1 MTRQHES
8 GQLLF
13 DFDAPLVL
21 KKSNRQTG
29 DKVIFLELQSR
40 FVVGD
45 ISAMNS
51 AWILCDKVA
60 DRLISKEYTKYGVA
74 EILQNRDDIKHEML
88 CQLFRRYKRNPA
100 YRVHGSICAVLYDCM
115 RNVIYHPRKL
125 EKLLSLTDDVE
136 LLQTKRTRR
145 SGEDN

>member
-1 MTRQHES
+1 LTRQHES

-21 KKSNRQTG
+21 KKTNRQTS
-29 DKVIFLELQSR
+29 DKAIFLELQSR
-40 FVVGD
+40 FVACDMG
-45 ISAMNS
+45 AMNS

-88 CQLFRRYKRNPA
+88 CQLFRRYKRNSA

-125 EKLLSLTDDVE
+125 DQLMRLCDDVE
-136 LLQTKRTRR
+136 QYRPERR
-145 SGEDN
+145 RR

>member
-1 MTRQHES
+1 M
-8 GQLLF
+8 LF

-21 KKSNRQTG
+21 KKSNRQTD
-29 DKVIFLELQSR
+29 DKTIFLELQSR
-40 FVVGD
+40 FVAGD
-45 ISAMNS
+45 IGAMNS

-88 CQLFRRYKRNPA
+88 CQLFRRYKRNPT

>member
-1 MTRQHES
+1 MTRRHES

-21 KKSNRQTG
+21 KKTNRAS
-29 DKVIFLELQSR
+29 DKTIFLELQSR
-40 FVVGD
+40 FVAGD
-45 ISAMNS
+45 MGAMNS

-125 EKLLSLTDDVE
+125 DQLMRLCDDVE
-136 LLQTKRTRR
+136 QMRPERKRR
-145 SGEDN
+145 

>member
-21 KKSNRQTG
+21 KKTNKQS
-29 DKVIFLELQSR
+29 DKSRFLELQVR
-40 FVVGD
+40 FVAGD
-45 ISAMNS
+45 TGAMNS

-74 EILQNRDDIKHEML
+74 ELLQNRDDIKHEML
-88 CQLFRRYKRNPA
+88 CQLFRRYQRNSA
-100 YRVHGSICAVLYDCM
+100 YRVRGSICAVLYDCM

>member
-40 FVVGD
+40 FVAGD
-45 ISAMNS
+45 TGAMNS

-125 EKLLSLTDDVE
+125 DQLMRLCDDVE
-136 LLQTKRTRR
+136 QMQTRKKK
-145 SGEDN
+145 EIK

>member
-1 MTRQHES
+1 MIRQHES

-21 KKSNRQTG
+21 KKSNRQS
-29 DKVIFLELQSR
+29 DKAIFLDLQLR
-40 FVVGD
+40 FIAGD
-45 ISAMNS
+45 MGAMNS

-88 CQLFRRYKRNPA
+88 CQLFRRYQRNPG
-100 YRVHGSICAVLYDCM
+100 YRVRGSICAVLYDCM

-125 EKLLSLTDDVE
+125 DKLLELCEDVE
-136 LLQTKRTRR
+136 QMQTRKKK
-145 SGEDN
+145 EMK

>member
-1 MTRQHES
+1 MTRQPAS

-21 KKSNRQTG
+21 KKTNRQTS
-29 DKVIFLELQSR
+29 DKAIFLDLQSR
-40 FVVGD
+40 FVAGD
-45 ISAMNS
+45 MGAMNS

-60 DRLISKEYTKYGVA
+60 DRLISKEYTKYGVV

-100 YRVHGSICAVLYDCM
+100 YRVHSSICAVLYDCM

-125 EKLLSLTDDVE
+125 DQLMRLCDDVE
-136 LLQTKRTRR
+136 QCRPERR
-145 SGEDN
+145 RR

>member
-1 MTRQHES
+1 MTRRHES

-21 KKSNRQTG
+21 KKTNRQTS
-29 DKVIFLELQSR
+29 DKSRFLELQVR
-40 FVVGD
+40 FVAGD
-45 ISAMNS
+45 MGAMNS

-74 EILQNRDDIKHEML
+74 ELLQNRDDIKHEML

-125 EKLLSLTDDVE
+125 DQLMRLCDDVE
-136 LLQTKRTRR
+136 QYRPERR
-145 SGEDN
+145 RR

>member
-1 MTRQHES
+1 MTSQHES

-21 KKSNRQTG
+21 KKSSRQTS
-29 DKVIFLELQSR
+29 DKAIFLELQVR
-40 FVVGD
+40 FVAGD
-45 ISAMNS
+45 VSAMNS

-60 DRLISKEYTKYGVA
+60 DRLISKEYTKYRVA
-74 EILQNRDDIKHEML
+74 ELLQNRDDIKHEML

-100 YRVHGSICAVLYDCM
+100 YRVRRSICAVLYDCM

-125 EKLLSLTDDVE
+125 DQLMRLCDDVE
-136 LLQTKRTRR
+136 QMRPERR
-145 SGEDN
+145 RR

>member
-21 KKSNRQTG
+21 KKTNKQS
-29 DKVIFLELQSR
+29 DKSR
-40 FVVGD
+40 FLDLQVRFVAGD
-45 ISAMNS
+45 MGAMNS

-100 YRVHGSICAVLYDCM
+100 YRVRGSICAVLYDCM

-125 EKLLSLTDDVE
+125 DQLMRLCDDVE
-136 LLQTKRTRR
+136 QCRPERR
-145 SGEDN
+145 RR

>member
-1 MTRQHES
+1 MIRQHES

-13 DFDAPLVL
+13 DFDAPLML
-21 KKSNRQTG
+21 KKSNKQS
-29 DKVIFLELQSR
+29 DKSR
-40 FVVGD
+40 FLDLQVRFVAGD
-45 ISAMNS
+45 TGAMNS

-74 EILQNRDDIKHEML
+74 ELLQNRDDIKHEML

-125 EKLLSLTDDVE
+125 DQLMRLCDDVE
-136 LLQTKRTRR
+136 QMRPERKRR
-145 SGEDN
+145 

>member
-1 MTRQHES
+1 M
-8 GQLLF
+8 
-13 DFDAPLVL
+13 L
-21 KKSNRQTG
+21 KKTNRAS
-29 DKVIFLELQSR
+29 DKTIFLELQSR
-40 FVVGD
+40 FVAGD
-45 ISAMNS
+45 MGAMNS

-125 EKLLSLTDDVE
+125 DQLMRLCDDVE
-136 LLQTKRTRR
+136 QMRPERKRR
-145 SGEDN
+145 